1 MLNLQT
7 QLFMSSIFTLD
18 KRIYRKN
25 CYPHYDVDRCSMFG
39 IEIYIMIQF
48 SGHLKETLKE
58 FIERRVKL
66 KLAETLA
73 EQLAEKVH
81 QDISDKEAKL
91 RREYEDKM
99 RR

>member
-1 MLNLQT
+1 MVCARTGNFQ
-7 QLFMSSIFTLD
+7 
-18 KRIYRKN
+18 
-25 CYPHYDVDRCSMFG
+25 C
-39 IEIYIMIQF
+39 

-66 KLAETLA
+66 KLAEKLA

-81 QDISDKEAKL
+81 QDISDKEIKL
-91 RREYEDKM
+91 RQEYEDKL

>member
-1 MLNLQT
+1 MCVCVCMHNTYTCVYVHVCHFLCIPN
-7 QLFMSSIFTLD
+7 
-18 KRIYRKN
+18 
-25 CYPHYDVDRCSMFG
+25 
-39 IEIYIMIQF
+39 

-66 KLAETLA
+66 KLAENLA
-73 EQLAEKVH
+73 EHLAQKVH
-81 QDISDKEAKL
+81 RDISDKEEKL

>member
-1 MLNLQT
+1 MKDEGWWRGGGVR
-7 QLFMSSIFTLD
+7 D
-18 KRIYRKN
+18 KCSTCTVRISFYHLYVLHDY
-25 CYPHYDVDRCSMFG
+25 C
-39 IEIYIMIQF
+39 

-66 KLAETLA
+66 KLAENLA

-81 QDISDKEAKL
+81 KDISDKEQQL

>member
-1 MLNLQT
+1 MWCDY
-7 QLFMSSIFTLD
+7 QL
-18 KRIYRKN
+18 
-25 CYPHYDVDRCSMFG
+25 
-39 IEIYIMIQF
+39 

-66 KLAETLA
+66 KLAESLA
-73 EQLAEKVH
+73 EHLAEKVT

-99 RR
+99 RRYIVDYIYTCVQSSLQ

>member
-1 MLNLQT
+1 MK
-7 QLFMSSIFTLD
+7 FT
-18 KRIYRKN
+18 
-25 CYPHYDVDRCSMFG
+25 C
-39 IEIYIMIQF
+39 

-66 KLAETLA
+66 KLAESLA
-73 EQLAEKVH
+73 EQLAQKVTR
-81 QDISDKEAKL
+81 DISGKEQQL